1 MDKKLIAPQICFALF
16 NEGDIL
22 HLTCAPLDKRFM
34 PHDMKKILA
43 VIVAMVPM
51 LASAVDPF
59 DYTGQLQKSEME
71 RKDVEDDEEDVYML
85 LTGEA
90 DKAIA
95 EGDYYTAIL
104 RLREAM
110 RHDPGNP
117 LNVMLLSNL
126 GNLYMRVDQDSLA
139 MQAFNDA
146 LRIAPSMTVVYSNRA
161 LLKLKVGD
169 RAGAL
174 DDFNT
179 VVVRDSL
186 NATGRYY
193 RGMMALQAGDVPQAE
208 ADFHVLQRVD
218 PSGYNTNA
226 ALAML
231 YSRTA
236 RELQAIPFYEKLI
249 AVDPAPEFY
258 AALAGCYLAIDYLSE
273 ASATIQQGME
283 NFPDDPELY
292 YYRAWLNR
300 ERFLLDDA
308 KADAAKAVRLGADP
322 VRVSALFKKSK

>member
-1 MDKKLIAPQICFALF
+1 
-16 NEGDIL
+16 
-22 HLTCAPLDKRFM
+22 
-34 PHDMKKILA
+34 MKKILA